1 LVCWLGRSLLPNLAF
16 LGCPLGLEQHDV
28 CSCQVHDAFF
38 LLAAFYVRP
47 ENFIFLDRI
56 CFSTAARTSSELGHT
71 IPRVRGPRRYV
82 ALRWPILAK
91 AARALT
97 CSIC

>member
-1 LVCWLGRSLLPNLAF
+1 MVCWLGRSLLPNLAF

-47 ENFIFLDRI
+47 ENLIFLD
-56 CFSTAARTSSELGHT
+56 
-71 IPRVRGPRRYV
+71 
-82 ALRWPILAK
+82 
-91 AARALT
+91 
-97 CSIC
+97 